1 MANSSSNR
9 FVNNPLAINPGELR
23 HLIQIQ
29 SPSTTRDGA
38 GQPIAAWDVVSTQ
51 HAKIENTNSRT
62 FKESFSNNAL
72 ASQSTDCITIRWP
85 GPSIDLKPGMRVIFG
100 DNAFLVQAVDNV
112 LRRNRKV
119 VLACIGINEDSN

>member
-1 MANSSSNR
+1 MPSND
-9 FVNNPLAINPGELR
+9 PLYIQAGELR
-23 HLIQIQ
+23 HSIQIQ
-29 SPSTTRDGA
+29 QASATRDA
-38 GQPIAAWDVVSTQ
+38 VGQPVSTWNVVLNTR
-51 HAKIENTNSRT
+51 AKIENTNSRT

-85 GPSIDLKPGMRVIFG
+85 GPTIDLAPGMRVIFG
-100 DNAFLVQAVDNV
+100 DNTFLVQAVDNV